1 MKRPHSLSL
10 RYQGERLRHM
20 LIQFFPLKNKKKTKR
35 YVPGV
40 IKNIMVKLILEVFI
54 MAVAHKGA
62 ISFGLVHIPVN
73 LYTTTQNTRISFNQL
88 HKVCKSRIKYKK
100 TCPNCQVDVKNE
112 DIVKGFEYEKD
123 RYVIMEDEDFEK
135 IKTEKDKSISI
146 LLFTDLDKI
155 DPLFFEKTYYVI
167 PNGSDKA
174 YNLLKSSLEQG
185 RKVAIG
191 KTVLGT
197 KETLVAIRPTSKGL
211 LIETMLFAEEIK
223 DVPKDIGQIEADDG
237 ELQMAKVLIDNMTKE
252 FNPEDYKDEYSE
264 RLKDAISQKVNGMEV
279 VESKEE
285 DKSNVIDLMEALKR
299 SVEATRKVQ

>member
-1 MKRPHSLSL
+1 
-10 RYQGERLRHM
+10 
-20 LIQFFPLKNKKKTKR
+20 
-35 YVPGV
+35 
-40 IKNIMVKLILEVFI
+40 MVKLILEVFI